1 MHVGVPLITYSSLSG
16 KIKLKYPSVLSVT
29 NLILFPEA
37 TNAVSAES
45 SMTTSGI
52 SENLLKAMTS
62 VDSLVMSTRL

>member
-1 MHVGVPLITYSSLSG
+1 M
-16 KIKLKYPSVLSVT
+16 KYPSVLSVT

-45 SMTTSGI
+45 YMTTSGI